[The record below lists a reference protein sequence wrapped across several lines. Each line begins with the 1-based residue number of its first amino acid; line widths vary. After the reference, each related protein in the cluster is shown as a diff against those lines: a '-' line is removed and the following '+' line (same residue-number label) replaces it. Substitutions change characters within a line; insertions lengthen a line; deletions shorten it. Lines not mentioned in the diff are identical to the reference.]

1 MEQRCAWCRSAE
13 RSKIPGESAVK
24 PHSDQTTMRSSLLCL
39 ALLPLIAASALAQDA
54 ASRQILRLED
64 SWAAGVVKRDSAL
77 FERMLAPGFVYS
89 EDDRMMSRDAVLKD
103 ILTSTDTVR
112 EAHNEDM
119 RVHRYGPTTA
129 VVTGWLVLRGR
140 GSSGRFNRRYRFT
153 DTWVR
158 LGNTWRIVAAHD
170 YLVPSSKR

>member
-1 MEQRCAWCRSAE
+1 M
-13 RSKIPGESAVK
+13 
-24 PHSDQTTMRSSLLCL
+24 TMPIRSSLV
-39 ALLPLIAASALAQDA
+39 ALVFSAVVARHGVAQDA

-89 EDDRMMSRDAVLKD
+89 EDDRTMSRAAVLKD

-112 EAHNEDM
+112 EAHNEEM
-119 RVHRYGPTTA
+119 RVHRYGSTTA

-140 GSSGRFNRRYRFT
+140 GSSGRFDRRYRFT

-158 LGNTWRIVAAHD
+158 FGNTWRIVAAHD
-170 YLVPSSKR
+170 YLVPSPRR

>member
-1 MEQRCAWCRSAE
+1 MSIRSLLLAL
-13 RSKIPGESAVK
+13 AF
-24 PHSDQTTMRSSLLCL
+24 TTFTSSSL
-39 ALLPLIAASALAQDA
+39 IAQDA

-77 FERMLAPGFVYS
+77 FERMLGRGFVYS
-89 EDDRMMSRDAVLKD
+89 EDDRTMTRAEVLKD

-119 RVHRYGPTTA
+119 HVHRYGQSTA
-129 VVTGWLVLRGR
+129 VVTGWLVLRGH
-140 GSSGRFNRRYRFT
+140 GPSGAFDRRYRFT

-158 LGNTWRIVAAHD
+158 FGNSWRIVAAHD
-170 YLVPSSKR
+170 YLVPAGKR

>member
-1 MEQRCAWCRSAE
+1 MMRL
-13 RSKIPGESAVK
+13 
-24 PHSDQTTMRSSLLCL
+24 RSSLLLL
-39 ALLPLIAASALAQDA
+39 ALLLFIAAPAFAQDA

-64 SWAAGVVKRDSAL
+64 SWAAGVVKLDSAL

-89 EDDRMMSRDAVLKD
+89 EDDRTMSRAAVLKD

-119 RVHRYGPTTA
+119 RVHRYGQTTA
-129 VVTGWLVLRGR
+129 VVTGWLVLRGQ
-140 GSSGRFNRRYRFT
+140 GSSGRFDRRYRFT

-158 LGNTWRIVAAHD
+158 FGNTWRIVAAHD
-170 YLVPSSKR
+170 YLVPRARR